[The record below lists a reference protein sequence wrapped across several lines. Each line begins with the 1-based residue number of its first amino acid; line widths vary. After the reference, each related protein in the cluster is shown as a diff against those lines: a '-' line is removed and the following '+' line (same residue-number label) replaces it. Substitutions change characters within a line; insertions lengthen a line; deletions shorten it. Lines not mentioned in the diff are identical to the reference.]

1 MGFKN
6 FCCNCCGWFSIIGV
20 ITFGILAAML
30 YRRNP
35 AVLEHKFHI
44 KETDEEK
51 INSRMWTMIYMQV
64 VLVVA
69 ALLCFVLAIRYDKI
83 EQEEE
88 ETEERNKAISMEKIF
103 VNDALEE

>member
-1 MGFKN
+1 
-6 FCCNCCGWFSIIGV
+6 
-20 ITFGILAAML
+20 
-30 YRRNP
+30 
-35 AVLEHKFHI
+35 
-44 KETDEEK
+44 
-51 INSRMWTMIYMQV
+51 MWTMIYMQV